1 MSFVTSD
8 KIEDMMME
16 KPPIGV
22 TPADIV
28 ALNRINEL
36 AKAISRYAEA
46 GYDVPS
52 IEMWANE
59 IVIQCGIIKANDN
72 KWREF

>member
-1 MSFVTSD
+1 MSFASSD
-8 KIEDMMME
+8 KFEDAMME
-16 KPPIGV
+16 KPPLGV

-28 ALNRINEL
+28 ALNRIDEL

-52 IEMWANE
+52 IESWANE
-59 IVIQCGIIKANDN
+59 IVIQCGIIKRNDN
-72 KWREF
+72 QWREF